1 MSQEREQTLA
11 HDVKLPYLGF
21 GTYLISD
28 SDAPVA
34 VHEAIRAGYRH
45 IDTAEFYQNETG
57 VGEGI
62 RQALKSEGL
71 SRSELFVTTKLWP
84 G

>member
-1 MSQEREQTLA
+1 MSTAREQILA

-28 SDAPVA
+28 SEAPDA
-34 VHEAIRAGYRH
+34 VHAAIRAGYRH
-45 IDTAEFYQNETG
+45 IDTAEFYQNEAG

-62 RQALKSEGL
+62 RRALEAEGL
-71 SRSELFVTTKLWP
+71 SRSDNRARRRLP
-84 G
+84 